1 MLSYRHSFHAGNFAD
16 VLKHI
21 VLIEVLQHLGK
32 KDKAFDYIDTHSG
45 AGLYHLASVHAEKL
59 QEYQNGIA
67 KLDAADWPELSAY
80 FSVINSVNTDKSL
93 LYYPGSPFIALHF
106 MRRQDRAW
114 LYELHPEDAGLLLQN
129 TQNIKRARVMRED
142 GLKGLLSLLPPVS
155 RRGLVLIDPSYEIK
169 SDYDLVFQTVE
180 KAYAKFPTGTYA
192 VWYPVVERS
201 RITRLEK
208 QFIKSGIKNI
218 QRFELAVTADSDERG
233 MTSSGMIVINP
244 PWQLMDTMSQLLPKL
259 VNRLAIDSG
268 AFYKSE
274 VLVAE

>member
-16 VLKHI
+16 VLK
-21 VLIEVLQHLGK
+21 E
-32 KDKAFDYIDTHSG
+32 KAFDYIDTHAG
-45 AGLYHLASVHAEKL
+45 AGLYHLASAHAEKL

-67 KLDAADWPELSAY
+67 KLKVADWPELATY
-80 FSVINSVNTDKSL
+80 FAVIDAVNSGKSL
-93 LYYPGSPFIALHF
+93 EYYPGSPFIALHC
-106 MRRQDRAW
+106 MRRQDRTW

-129 TQNIKRARVMRED
+129 TQKVKRARVMRED

-169 SDYDLVFQTVE
+169 SDYDLVFQTIE
-180 KAYAKFPTGTYA
+180 KAYAKFPTGSYA
-192 VWYPVVERS
+192 IWYPVVERS

-208 QFIKSGIKNI
+208 QFSKSGIKNI

-233 MTSSGMIVINP
+233 MTASGMIVINP
-244 PWQLMDTMSQLLPKL
+244 PWQLMETMNKLLPKL
-259 VNRLAIDSG
+259 TNKLAVDSG

-274 VLVAE
+274 ILVAE

>member
-21 VLIEVLQHLGK
+21 VLIEILQHLGK
-32 KDKAFDYIDTHSG
+32 KEKAFDYIDTHAG
-45 AGLYHLASVHAEKL
+45 AGLYHLASSHADKL
-59 QEYQNGIA
+59 QEYRSGIG
-67 KLDAADWPELSAY
+67 KLDAAEWPELAAY
-80 FSVINSVNTDKSL
+80 FAVIDAVNAGNSL
-93 LYYPGSPFIALHF
+93 EYYPGSPFIALHC

-129 TQNIKRARVMRED
+129 TQKVKRARVMRED

-169 SDYDLVFQTVE
+169 TDYDLVFQTVE

-192 VWYPVVERS
+192 IWYPVVERS
-201 RITRLEK
+201 RIIRLEK

-218 QRFELAVTADSDERG
+218 QRFELAITADSDERG
-233 MTSSGMIVINP
+233 MTASGMMVINP
-244 PWQLMDTMSQLLPKL
+244 PWSLMNTMGQLLPKL
-259 VNRLAIDSG
+259 VNSLTADNS
-268 AFYKSE
+268 AFYKCD